1 MNFVEELRWRGML
14 QDIMPGTEELLN
26 KEQVAGYIGF
36 DPTGDSLHVGH
47 LTQIMTLIHFQHA
60 GHKPIALVGGATGM
74 IGDPSFKSA
83 ERNLLDEATLKHNVA
98 SLKNQLVK
106 FLEFG
111 EGDTDAKMVNNYDWF
126 KDFSFLEFIRDVG
139 KLITVNYMM
148 AKDSVKK
155 RLEGENGLSFTEFSY
170 QLIQGY
176 DFYYLWK
183 NHGCKVQMGGS
194 DQWGNIVTGSEIVR
208 RQEQGTVFGL
218 TTQLIKKSDGQKF
231 GKTESGAVWLDAKK
245 TSPYKYY
252 QFWLNATDDDA
263 KNWIKI
269 FTLKPKEEIDAI
281 IAEHDQAPHMRLVQK
296 ALAKDITIRTH
307 SEQDYETAVKTSEF
321 LFGNGT
327 LDFLSNLDHEA
338 VLEVF
343 DGVPQFEIA
352 KDKLAAGINIL
363 DLLAVDSQVF
373 PSKGEARKMLQG
385 GGVSLNRE
393 KLNDIDMTVNTDQLI
408 NNKYLIVQRGKKN
421 YYLITVQ

>member
-26 KEQVAGYIGF
+26 KEKVAGYIGF

-60 GHKPIALVGGATGM
+60 GHKPVALVGGATGM

-83 ERNLLDEATLKHNVA
+83 ERNLLDEETLQRNVNA
-98 SLKNQLVK
+98 LKNQLAK
-106 FLEFG
+106 FLSFG
-111 EGDTDAKMVNNYDWF
+111 DGETDAKMVNNYDWF
-126 KDFSFLEFIRDVG
+126 KDFKFLDFIRDIG

-155 RLEGENGLSFTEFSY
+155 RLEGESGLSFTEFSY

-176 DFYYLWK
+176 DFYNLCK
-183 NHGCKVQMGGS
+183 NHNCKVQMGGS
-194 DQWGNIVTGSEIVR
+194 DQWGNIVTGSELIR
-208 RQEQGTVFGL
+208 RIDQGSAFAV

-231 GKTESGAVWLDAKK
+231 GKTESGAVWLDPKK

-252 QFWLNATDDDA
+252 QFWLNATDDDS
-263 KNWIKI
+263 KSWIKI

-281 IAEHDQAPHMRLVQK
+281 IAEHDAAPHLRIVQK

-321 LFGNGT
+321 LFGNGD
-327 LDFLSNLDHEA
+327 LSFLSNLEHDA

-343 DGVPQFEIA
+343 DGVPQFDLA

-363 DLLAVDSQVF
+363 DLLAVETQVF

-393 KLNDIDMTVNTDQLI
+393 KLTDVELVVGNDQLI
-408 NNKYLIVQRGKKN
+408 NGKYLIAQRGKKN
-421 YYLITVQ
+421 YYLITVS